1 MAVPNDLWSPTEFG
15 DRVRPST
22 RTVEGYRTFSTSG
35 LSLDERVDLWE
46 RHNADALID
55 LRARTIDESV
65 LQARETVFRIGRLH
79 LANVV
84 ASAHVVERSS
94 AQIAQSTV
102 DGVALYF
109 ALHGESFFYHEGGVH
124 LQRPGTMLL
133 CDLRRPFMRGFAH
146 GLEEL
151 VVRIPRVVFETMTGR
166 DVPRAPITLSFNDVP
181 DGNDRA
187 AALARLVRSTL
198 EHPDPE
204 SLEGTEQS
212 ALGLLHAML
221 NTAGSSHAYRRAA
234 LAYIDRHLT
243 DRSLSVG
250 AVARGIGV
258 SERHLARVFAE
269 TGTGVA
275 RRILERRLELAF
287 RLLSAP
293 GCPAVAAVAERSG
306 FASAPHFAR
315 VFRER
320 YELTP
325 AEVRARATA

>member
-1 MAVPNDLWSPTEFG
+1 MGLSSDLWGPTEFG
-15 DRVRPST
+15 CRVRPAPQP
-22 RTVEGYRTFSTSG
+22 VEGYRTFSTSG
-35 LSLDERVDLWE
+35 LSSDERVELWE

-55 LRARTIDESV
+55 LRARTIDDSV
-65 LQARETVFRIGRLH
+65 LQARETVFRLGNLQ
-79 LANVV
+79 LADVV
-84 ASAHVVERSS
+84 ATAHVVERS
-94 AQIAQSTV
+94 ATQIATSRV

-109 ALHGESFFYHEGGVH
+109 ALHGESFFYHDSGVQ
-124 LQRPGTMLL
+124 LQRPGTMVL
-133 CDLRRPFMRGFAH
+133 CDVSRPFMRGFAQ

-151 VVRIPRVVFETMTGR
+151 VVRIPRDVFEAIAGR
-166 DVPRAPITLSFNDVP
+166 GVPTSPITLSFNDVP
-181 DGNDRA
+181 DGNDHA

-204 SLEGTEQS
+204 SMATTEQR
-212 ALGLLHAML
+212 AFELVHAML
-221 NTAGSSHAYRRAA
+221 NSAGSSQAYRRAA
-234 LAYIDRHLT
+234 LAFIDRQLT

-250 AVARGIGV
+250 RVARGIGV

-293 GCPAVAAVAERSG
+293 GCPAVSVVADRCG

-325 AEVRARATA
+325 AEVRAGAVA